1 METLEQ
7 PIEPSPQGQKVLYTE
22 RAIAGATFL
31 GGPLAA
37 TYLIAHNFNTMG
49 NGDAFKRT
57 WLIGILVTAIAV
69 PVMMTLPE
77 LAQNS
82 STGLLVE
89 MLWAIPAYLVVH
101 KFQQHD
107 IASHLAAGGFKGSG
121 WKAAG
126 VGLLSL
132 AVYLGYAVV
141 MAYAMSPHIA
151 PIPPIPSTSV
161 RMDYSGCAV
170 YYDTS
175 AISSSDAKVVGAI
188 LEKIGYFDPR
198 TPENDALFY
207 RLDGEYVVAFGIE
220 PQGLHNPE
228 VEKEINGALNELHG
242 SYSDRRYCFRLLAMD
257 STGITAERFIRLK

>member
-37 TYLIAHNFNTMG
+37 TYLIAHNFSAMG
-49 NGDAFKRT
+49 NSDAFKRT
-57 WLIGILVTAIAV
+57 WLIGILITAIAV
-69 PVMMTLPE
+69 PVMMSLPE
-77 LAQNS
+77 LAQNK

-101 KFQQHD
+101 NFQQRD
-107 IASHLAAGGFKGSG
+107 IDSHFAAGGPRGSG

-126 VGLLSL
+126 IALLSL
-132 AVYLGYAVV
+132 AVYLGYALV
-141 MAYAMSPHIA
+141 MVFAMSPHIA
-151 PIPPIPSTSV
+151 PIPPIPSTSI

-170 YYDTS
+170 YYDSS
-175 AISSSDAKVVGAI
+175 AIPSSDARVVGAV
-188 LEKIGYFDPR
+188 LEKTGYFDPS
-198 TPENDALFY
+198 TPENEALFY

-242 SYSDRRYCFRLLAMD
+242 SYGDRRYCFRLIGMD
-257 STGITAERFIRLK
+257 STGITAEQFIRLR